1 MQPADPSAPPP
12 EPVADLP
19 DIDDTDDTDTD
30 DTDTD
35 DSDDTIIVSRT
46 MDEHTRIVQRGSDEH
61 TRRVLR
67 PARTKAPDAADPT
80 DDPTD
85 DPTNGPDDEATV
97 RSSRGSTAADTLL
110 NGRRAAA
117 PLHTPVVDSLQRRYQ
132 PPQVQSGESVRY
144 AARPTPAIIPPKNP
158 LPLADVQPDLAR
170 LRLADAAA
178 EIRERAA
185 VTKRRRRRVTLTLII
200 SITVLVVLA
209 AAAYTVF
216 TILTW

>member
-30 DTDTD
+30 DT

-67 PARTKAPDAADPT
+67 PARTKAPDAA
-80 DDPTD
+80 DPTD